1 MPNKDAANPN
11 TANSRVTVRARDTTE
26 FGQILRE
33 IVITVISL
41 AIVFLALWFL
51 WDVYGE
57 AKKVHEGAKLDTYHR
72 QKDVLLLAL
81 GLLGTVTGYYFG
93 RVPAER
99 HADAARGAAK
109 TAQERE
115 QKVRQQVHAGLE
127 HIQQQHN
134 ASRGGAAAATDPVNT
149 AIDQLRSNL

>member
-1 MPNKDAANPN
+1 MPDKDAANSN
-11 TANSRVTVRARDTTE
+11 TANPRATVRPHDTME

-51 WDVYGE
+51 WDVYVE
-57 AKKVHEGAKLDTYHR
+57 AKKVHDVAKLDAYHR

-109 TAQERE
+109 TAQESE
-115 QKVRQQVHAGLE
+115 QKVRRQVHAGLA

-134 ASRGGAAAATDPVNT
+134 ATHGGTATATDPVNT